1 MKIKKI
7 LALISALVILLC
19 GMYVLANAQ
28 NAGQWSVLRA
38 YSGTAGNIVSG
49 DDGCATLTG
58 YGAAK
63 FSKTFTINDGDSVSV
78 TLSDMSLTAGKAN
91 QLDLVFT
98 NESNSFFSSV
108 NDVGDGLR
116 VNLTSWGSLGG
127 MRLWYSGITNGQK
140 VGETYFPKQVT
151 SPIATSTVTYTLTKK
166 TQTIGNVDY
175 TFVLTEHVT
184 NTANSVIDDT
194 QSVNIPA
201 TLLPADTFDGGLTV
215 STGSQYLNGET
226 PNNIYKISAPV
237 YTAAGGGDS
246 SSGSSSGNTSS
257 DSSGT
262 SSGGS
267 SGTSSGSSGSSSSV
281 SAIGGFLPVR
291 GYGLSSG
298 TGTGL
303 SKSGNSVSFTG
314 LGGTSYIDKA
324 VKTAVSVDF
333 QLNKHPESGYWFAV
347 GLSNKEKVF
356 WKPDGSESQGIV
368 AMITSFGD
376 DSGINVAVKNI
387 KNNGMFDIGTIT
399 SKVNAL
405 NTKHTISF
413 YQNENN
419 WCVAIDGGQY
429 VTVSKSDI
437 ALANKSYLTVGA
449 SGDPSMQMAV
459 QGMKFDGAVLSS
471 EKGSDQGSAAQN
483 PDSTAASSATVGGF
497 SVVRGYG
504 RPETSGN
511 GLSIKGKTVSFD
523 GFGGTAYVEKAIK
536 EAVSVT
542 YKLGSHPD
550 TGYWFSF
557 GLVNTKGVFWKP
569 DGSES
574 QGIVVLITAFGDGSG
589 INVMVKNTTSDGTAN
604 VTTMTSKIKAIGTD
618 HVITFYK
625 DEDNWVIA
633 IDGSAKAKIVAD
645 GTGLAE
651 ENYLIAGASNMATMH
666 FEVSDIFI
674 DDKVTSEMKSGV
686 LVAASAGTATEAA
699 AVTTGGTSYDQ
710 DGNLLIGEITKGS
723 ALDYLAANNRVDFMS
738 GSIPTLT
745 YILAGVLG
753 IFILAS
759 AGYAGI
765 TFLKKKRGVKK
776 DK

>member
-1 MKIKKI
+1 MKFKKT
-7 LALISALVILLC
+7 LAIISALAILLC
-19 GMYVLANAQ
+19 GIYGLTYAEDV
-28 NAGQWSVLRA
+28 GQWSAIRA
-38 YSGTAGNIVSG
+38 YNGTAGNIVSADNG
-49 DDGCATLTG
+49 SARLTG

-63 FSKTFTINDGDSVSV
+63 FSETFTMNEGDSVSV
-78 TLSDMSLTAGKAN
+78 TISDMELTSGKAN

-98 NESNSFFSSV
+98 NDSNSFFASV
-108 NDVGDGLR
+108 NDIGDGLR

-127 MRLWYSGITNGQK
+127 MRFLYSGITGGQK
-140 VGETYFPKQVT
+140 VGDTYFPKQVT

-166 TQTIGNVDY
+166 TQTVDNVNC

-184 NTANSVIDDT
+184 NTANSAINDT

-201 TLLPADTFDGGLTV
+201 TLLPANTFVSGLTV

-226 PNNIYKISAPV
+226 PNNVYKISEPV
-237 YTAAGGGDS
+237 YTAADGGSS
-246 SSGSSSGNTSS
+246 SSGNSSGNTS
-257 DSSGT
+257 DT
-262 SSGGS
+262 SSDTTS
-267 SGTSSGSSGSSSSV
+267 NTSSGSSGSSPTV

-291 GYGLSSG
+291 GYGLSGG

-303 SKSGNSVSFTG
+303 SKSGNSVNFTG

-324 VKTAVSVDF
+324 VQTAVSVDF
-333 QLNKHPESGYWFAV
+333 QLNKHPDSGYWFAV

-368 AMITSFGD
+368 ALITSFGD
-376 DSGINVAVKNI
+376 GSGINVAVKNI

-523 GFGGTAYVEKAIK
+523 GFGGTAYVEQAIK